1 MGGGTSFRDCDHC
14 VMKFKKMFGQNI
26 MLDLKMVLQ
35 WPNHFLITIYVSEQE
50 IYMYTCARSELR
62 SLSIVPGCEQRC
74 NGQFRA
80 IWDARSFSLHQFEY
94 FDIKCMNF
102 VSGGI

>member
-1 MGGGTSFRDCDHC
+1 
-14 VMKFKKMFGQNI
+14 MKFKKIFGQNL
-26 MLDLKMVLQ
+26 MLDLDQ
-35 WPNHFLITIYVSEQE
+35 WHNHFLNLLFITRCVSDEQE

-62 SLSIVPGCEQRC
+62 SLSIVPGFEQRC

-102 VSGGI
+102 VSGGL